1 MIQHIPGLLFNPD
14 GEWRKLEPS
23 ANRGA
28 NLLYAVLMA
37 LIPAAAWYHGTTAV
51 GWQVGEGDT
60 IRLTAGSAM
69 ELIVLFYAA
78 MVASV
83 VAIGYFIHWMA
94 DNYGARSSLM
104 HGITVAGF
112 TATPLFLTGA
122 IGVFPALSIALP
134 LGIVGLG
141 WSLWLLYT
149 GIPVVMHVPRE
160 RGFLF
165 ASAVVAV
172 CLVILIAIMC
182 GSVILWDM
190 GFAPEYTN

>member
-14 GEWRKLEPS
+14 REWRKLESS
-23 ANRGA
+23 ADRGA

>member
-14 GEWRKLEPS
+14 REWRKLEPS
-23 ANRGA
+23 ADRGA

>member
-14 GEWRKLEPS
+14 REWRKLEPS
-23 ANRGA
+23 ADRSA

-141 WSLWLLYT
+141 WSLWLLFT

-165 ASAVVAV
+165 SSAVVAV